1 MAPSEEPEPRRPTAV
16 RFPTGGALALLR
28 RVSDLAASAE
38 PRERALDEMAQ
49 GLVGALGCRRAVL
62 YLLSPSGKS
71 LAPAAWAGRGGCPS
85 DLALDGGSP
94 EAVVVRTRDAAA
106 GPQARTSRPDGW
118 GSGVLFVPVRAHG
131 GVVGVLGA
139 EPPGRR
145 RRFRAE
151 EVDVL
156 WALADVAGLAVETRD
171 LLQGNLAKIQQLLAL
186 QRVGR
191 QMTSALDTE
200 SLLPLVV
207 EEALHLT
214 GADGASVYL
223 REPGDKETLRLCA
236 RAGQPAEMD
245 RETVSVGY
253 GIVGWVARAGS
264 GLRVS
269 DRGAGVPDA
278 GSVARKSQLAVPLLS
293 EGGVLGVLAVEARR
307 EEAFAPTDEEILSI
321 FASQAAKA
329 IEASRLFQQIRAE
342 RDLREGILG
351 GTPNG
356 VVAVDQA
363 RRVTLVNEA
372 ARRFLRVRETPEG
385 NPVERYLSAPDFLRG
400 LRSILEGRSGL
411 ESLEV
416 AVGSGEQEARL
427 LVSIFSLG
435 PGRGA
440 TIILQD
446 LTERR
451 RLDERVQRMAR
462 LASIGQ
468 LAAGIAH
475 EIRNPLTGVAI
486 SLDILGQEE
495 GLSGEGRSLLDDIN
509 REIDRLEALIRGIL
523 DFARPQL
530 GEFRPMRVARAL
542 EWHRTFREQC
552 RKKGVRL
559 DFELRSNPKIEGDP
573 DRLTQLF
580 LNLAINALDAVSEGG
595 EVRIWAEQVEET
607 PHAWARVV
615 VEDTGHGMDG
625 PTLNQIFDP
634 FFTTKRE
641 GTGLGLSIAYSVV
654 EQHGG
659 RMDVRS
665 RPGEGTRFTVDLPA
679 KEVG

>member
-1 MAPSEEPEPRRPTAV
+1 MAPSAGPEPRRQKAV
-16 RFPTGGALALLR
+16 RFPTRGALALLR

-38 PRERALDEMAQ
+38 PRERALEEVVQ
-49 GLVGALGCRRAVL
+49 GLVGAVGCRRAVV
-62 YLLSPSGKS
+62 YLLSPSGRS
-71 LAPAAWAGRGGCPS
+71 LAPAAWAGGGGAPS
-85 DLALDGGSP
+85 DLALEGGSP
-94 EAVVVRTRDAAA
+94 EAAVVRTRTPAET
-106 GPQARTSRPDGW
+106 PRTRTSRADGW
-118 GSGVLFVPVRAHG
+118 ARGVLSLPVRAHG
-131 GVVGVLGA
+131 GVVGVLCA
-139 EPPGRR
+139 ELPARR
-145 RRFRAE
+145 RRFSAE

-207 EEALHLT
+207 EEALQLT

-223 REPGDKETLRLCA
+223 REQGDEETLRLCA
-236 RAGQPAEMD
+236 RAGQPAGMD

-307 EEAFAPTDEEILSI
+307 EEAFGPTDEEILSI

-356 VVAVDQA
+356 VVAVDPA
-363 RRVTLVNEA
+363 RRVMLVNEA
-372 ARRFLRVRETPEG
+372 ARRFLQVREAPEG

-400 LRSILEGRSGL
+400 LRAILEGRSGL

-416 AVGSGEQEARL
+416 AVGTGEREARL

-495 GLSGEGRSLLDDIN
+495 GLSGEGRSLLDDMN

-552 RKKGVRL
+552 RKKGVGL

-580 LNLAINALDAVSEGG
+580 LNLAINALEAVSEGG
-595 EVRIWAEQVEET
+595 EVRIWAEQVAAT
-607 PHAWARVV
+607 PRAWARVV